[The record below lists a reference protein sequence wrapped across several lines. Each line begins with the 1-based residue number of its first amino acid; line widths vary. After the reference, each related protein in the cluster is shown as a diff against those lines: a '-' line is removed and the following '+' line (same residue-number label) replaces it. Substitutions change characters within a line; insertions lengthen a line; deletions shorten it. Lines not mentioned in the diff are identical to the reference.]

1 MSSNFSSTQ
10 KIPQQAS
17 EHNKLTKVTS
27 GYVEVDEFNDSD
39 THKGYFCYNCEYFI
53 EPDHCMIVTD
63 EGQDLNGIVSGKVL
77 PYDVYYLWTPNEKE
91 IK

>member
-1 MSSNFSSTQ
+1 
-10 KIPQQAS
+10 
-17 EHNKLTKVTS
+17 
-27 GYVEVDEFNDSD
+27 
-39 THKGYFCYNCEYFI
+39 
-53 EPDHCMIVTD
+53 MIVTD